1 MAKKNLAK
9 MQAEF
14 EKLQQRI
21 QFMDRNPSIF
31 KDKKGS
37 RISSMGSIE
46 DKQCLIR
53 YIKSI
58 QEDEKYSNITYAV
71 VAGIIKQYLDQI
83 NDEDLP
89 FFSEVG
95 TALLTLNQGT
105 KYKTKQLSVS
115 EKQQDLFSSVGER

>member
-1 MAKKNLAK
+1 
-9 MQAEF
+9 
-14 EKLQQRI
+14 
-21 QFMDRNPSIF
+21 MDRNTSIF

-71 VAGIIKQYLDQI
+71 IAGIIKRYLDDI

-95 TALLTLNQGT
+95 LALLKLNQGT
-105 KYKTKQLSVS
+105 KYKTKQILVS
-115 EKQQDLFSSVGER
+115 ENQQGLFDSTGDL